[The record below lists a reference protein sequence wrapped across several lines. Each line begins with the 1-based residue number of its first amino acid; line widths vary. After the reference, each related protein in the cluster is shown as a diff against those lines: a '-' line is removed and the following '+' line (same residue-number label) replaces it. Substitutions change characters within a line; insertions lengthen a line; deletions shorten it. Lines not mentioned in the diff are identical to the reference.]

1 MGAGDRAE
9 SKLGLLGPVMLLI
22 MIVLLIFLGGGA
34 IPQEHDHD
42 QEHEQERK
50 TLVALLGFSS
60 QRE

>member
-1 MGAGDRAE
+1 
-9 SKLGLLGPVMLLI
+9 

-50 TLVALLGFSS
+50 TLVALLGFSF